1 MKASLT
7 SIGNSKGIRI
17 PAALIKQC
25 GLEDEVEL
33 TVKGQ
38 NIIISRARKPRAGW
52 SAQFV
57 ATAPNAPSLLID
69 DGLDLDTDDWQW

>member
-25 GLEDEVEL
+25 GLEHEVEL
-33 TVKGQ
+33 TVKGDA
-38 NIIISRARKPRAGW
+38 IVISKARKPRAGW
-52 SAQFV
+52 AAQF
-57 ATAPNAPSLLID
+57 AAAPPHAPDLLIG
-69 DGLDLDTDDWQW
+69 DGLDIDDADWQW